1 MKKQFYN
8 SINNSIIRLI
18 KIEFNTN
25 KSYNLNLIKIISSY
39 LILNGTIITYENKID
54 FITIVLLNL
63 IILIILSLELSRIK
77 INNNAIYDIYLIKF
91 NIIPFSVVFI
101 TKHFTNWIKYIT
113 PVLIINILNFYIFF
127 SCDMDKLQYLNIFIL
142 YINITYDFFIINSVV
157 QYFFTTIKNESLLL
171 LIILLPSYI
180 PSVIITIQSLNINM
194 TQISYIIVF
203 PTIYSLLLSL
213 FINLLIN
220 LYFKSFNID

>member
-1 MKKQFYN
+1 MN
-8 SINNSIIRLI
+8 
-18 KIEFNTN
+18 
-25 KSYNLNLIKIISSY
+25 
-39 LILNGTIITYENKID
+39 
-54 FITIVLLNL
+54 
-63 IILIILSLELSRIK
+63 
-77 INNNAIYDIYLIKF
+77 
-91 NIIPFSVVFI
+91 
-101 TKHFTNWIKYIT
+101 
-113 PVLIINILNFYIFF
+113 
-127 SCDMDKLQYLNIFIL
+127 KLQYLNIFIL